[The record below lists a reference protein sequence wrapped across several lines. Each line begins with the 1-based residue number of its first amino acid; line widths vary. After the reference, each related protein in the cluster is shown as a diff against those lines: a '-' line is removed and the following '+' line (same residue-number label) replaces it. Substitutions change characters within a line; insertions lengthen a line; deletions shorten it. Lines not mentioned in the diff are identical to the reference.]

1 MIKTSL
7 KLWAPFISGGPPKL
21 SVSSHPRTQHPQVQ
35 GEGGGPVC
43 DITDIYL
50 LLGEVTSRNKPRL
63 QRAFSLMGEAHWNKR
78 LPELIDPTVSGR
90 KTSQKDAQC
99 VTGGFYIYGQWCP
112 AQSHSCLTTN
122 MNKKRVRKSTMS
134 SGTAGSDLRAAPN
147 GSGTPLGL
155 CIVTLTSSRHAGL
168 LPCLAL
174 FL

>member
-1 MIKTSL
+1 MGSFHL
-7 KLWAPFISGGPPKL
+7 GGPPKL

-90 KTSQKDAQC
+90 KTSQRMHNVFQGDFTFMDSGPQ
-99 VTGGFYIYGQWCP
+99 
-112 AQSHSCLTTN
+112 HSRTH
-122 MNKKRVRKSTMS
+122 V
-134 SGTAGSDLRAAPN
+134 
-147 GSGTPLGL
+147 
-155 CIVTLTSSRHAGL
+155 
-168 LPCLAL
+168 
-174 FL
+174 